1 MVYICYARVVKPIV
15 VRILIDNGIQINH
28 LDSEKQSV
36 LVHASSKQTA
46 LSIWEILVDAGADV
60 KIIDKYNKNIIDKVL
75 FRYSPALPEKIIKT
89 LI

>member
-1 MVYICYARVVKPIV
+1 M
-15 VRILIDNGIQINH
+15 
-28 LDSEKQSV
+28 
-36 LVHASSKQTA
+36 HASSKQTA